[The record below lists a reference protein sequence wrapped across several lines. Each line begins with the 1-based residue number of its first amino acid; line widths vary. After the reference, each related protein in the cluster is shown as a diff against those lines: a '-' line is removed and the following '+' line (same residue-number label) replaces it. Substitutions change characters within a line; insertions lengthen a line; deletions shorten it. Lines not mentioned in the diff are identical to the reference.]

1 MKRSV
6 GFVKNSWLRLPRK
19 ARVVTIYTLV
29 VLVIVNFIASLVLNI
44 FAGKLLVEDIF
55 GTDGEA
61 QAAEK
66 CAQDL
71 ADAVDE
77 TVYLQGKEA
86 TGTGFWV
93 KPNLIV
99 TNNHVV
105 NYNEDLK
112 ALDGEVVW
120 HNVKVIATDTVR
132 DLALLEV
139 EGNPGKPMEWRT
151 EPVSLMQEVY
161 AIGFPNQMNPTV
173 TKGIV
178 SSYVQ
183 DQFDDRYYIQTDT
196 AINPGNSGGPLIDSC
211 GKVMGVNTST
221 LNDTQNIG
229 FAIDG
234 PIVQKRIAEML
245 TATEKATAQERQTGY
260 PSDQAEVVAKY
271 YDTLGQGKLQDAYNY
286 YSATRKAR
294 LPYANWE
301 VGLKRTYFITLKSVE
316 NTGSANTIKV
326 NFIAGEF
333 GDDFKLKVS
342 EFSGTWTVVRED
354 GVWKMDQSNIKLEKQ
369 LQ

>member
-1 MKRSV
+1 MKRLV
-6 GFVKNSWLRLPRK
+6 GLIKNGWRRLPRK
-19 ARVVTIYTLV
+19 VRAATVYILIALV
-29 VLVIVNFIASLVLNI
+29 VVNFIASLVLNV
-44 FAGKLLVEDIF
+44 FAGQLLLQDVL
-55 GTDGEA
+55 GTDREA
-61 QAAEK
+61 IAAEK
-66 CAQDL
+66 CQKDL
-71 ADAVDE
+71 DDAVDK
-77 TVYLQGKEA
+77 TVYIEGESA
-86 TGTGFWV
+86 TGTGFWI

-105 NYNEDLK
+105 NYNKNLK
-112 ALDGEVVW
+112 ALDGDVAW
-120 HNVKVIATDTVR
+120 HTVKVIATDSVR

-183 DQFDDRYYIQTDT
+183 DSFDDRYYIQTDS

-211 GKVMGVNTST
+211 GKVMGVNTWT
-221 LNDTQNIG
+221 LQDTQNIG

-234 PIVQKRIAEML
+234 PIVQKRVADML
-245 TATEKATAQERQTGY
+245 TASEKATAEERQTGY

-271 YDTLGQGKLQDAYNY
+271 YDTLGQGQLQDAYNF
-286 YSATRKAR
+286 YSVSRKTR

-301 VGLKRTYFITLKSVE
+301 VGLKNTQFITLKSVE

-326 NFIAGEF
+326 NFIAGEY
-333 GDDFKLKVS
+333 GEDYKLKVA

-354 GVWKMDQSNIKLEKQ
+354 GVWKMDQSNIKEEKR